1 MSASSILQAVL
12 ILIGL
17 LHIQSFS
24 VQLNGLRRNI
34 SFRHSVSSLSHSS
47 SQFKSSSESA
57 LSMSNDDDDDNEKRP
72 ILVDQTLFK
81 SAISTVEQASGMPLS
96 TEDRTLSYAIGRVK
110 ITLPTQPG
118 IDLVETPGLVL
129 VNGVTQAAI
138 DAGVQTLDTLVRV
151 SSQDG
156 IISENTMGKDIDAQF
171 QVISAAIARARE
183 MGHSGFEVEVNRLLK
198 GYYKME

>member
-1 MSASSILQAVL
+1 MSATSILQAFL
-12 ILIGL
+12 IIIGL
-17 LHIQSFS
+17 LRVQSFS
-24 VQLNGLRRNI
+24 VSFQSNGLRRNL
-34 SFRHSVSSLSHSS
+34 SFRHSVSSLSRSS
-47 SQFKSSSESA
+47 SSSESA
-57 LSMSNDDDDDNEKRP
+57 LSMSNDDDNEKRP

-96 TEDRTLSYAIGRVK
+96 TEDTTLSYAIGRVK
-110 ITLPTQPG
+110 ITLPIQPG

-138 DAGVQTLDTLVRV
+138 DAGVQTLDTIVVV